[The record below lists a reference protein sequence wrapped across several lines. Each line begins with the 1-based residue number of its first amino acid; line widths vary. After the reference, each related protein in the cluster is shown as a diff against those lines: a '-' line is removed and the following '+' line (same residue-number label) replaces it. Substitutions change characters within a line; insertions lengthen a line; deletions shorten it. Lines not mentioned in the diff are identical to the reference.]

1 MIVADGGFGGRGIT
15 AEPVAGM
22 PDGLVAGS
30 PAYRRV
36 SAVLFVAG
44 LSTFAS
50 LYCVQPLMPDFTRVF
65 GVTPAESSLA
75 LSLSTGVLAVAML
88 VAGMISDRF
97 GRKPI
102 MAVSLLASGTL
113 GILGALAPDWG
124 WLLALRALE
133 GLALSGLPAVAMAYV
148 SEEVEPR
155 SAGFAMGL
163 YIGGTAVGGMSGRAL
178 TALVADLVSWRAAL
192 AVVGAIGIL
201 GALAVWL
208 WLPASR
214 RFVRSSMSVRDMA
227 AAWRRHLGDQ
237 NLRALFVMGF
247 VAMGAFVTVFN
258 YIGFRLVAPPFDLRP
273 ALVGAVFLVYLLGAV
288 SSPVFGTLAGR
299 LGHGRVLAA
308 ATALMAAGLALMSPD
323 NLWAVTPGIALFTVA
338 FFGMHSTTSAWIGQ
352 RATTNRGQASAI
364 YLFCYYMGSTIA
376 GTLGGVFWHGA
387 GWPGVAGFVGAIVAG
402 GLALSL
408 ALARRD

>member
-50 LYCVQPLMPDFTRVF
+50 LYCVQPLMPDFTRAF